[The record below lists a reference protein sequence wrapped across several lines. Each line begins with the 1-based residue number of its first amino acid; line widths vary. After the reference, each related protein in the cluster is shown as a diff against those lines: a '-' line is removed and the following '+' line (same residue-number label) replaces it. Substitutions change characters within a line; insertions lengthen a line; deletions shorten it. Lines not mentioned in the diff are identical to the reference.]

1 MNETNRRE
9 FLKAGIATPVG
20 LGAALG
26 LEAYST
32 ETVQAAQAAREKA
45 SSRDLSLLRSEL
57 SKGTGRLL
65 LPGDNG
71 YEAAS
76 APANG
81 RFNSIRPFAVAQ
93 CESEADVVACVKW
106 SAKCGV
112 SPVVRGGGHSYAGF
126 STTEEL
132 LIDIGKM
139 NHVTIDKKNGAATVG
154 GAATN
159 GVLFERSL
167 DGPFILPGGTCLGVG
182 VGGLVLGGGIG
193 YNTRWAGL
201 TCDRL
206 RSSRIV
212 VASGEVLEID
222 ATSVDSKLFWACRG
236 GAGGSFGI
244 NTSFVFDLVKV
255 PEGDATYFRFDW
267 RGADAAKAVFTAFH
281 NLLTNP
287 TPKLNAVAMAQA
299 TPVGPGG
306 RGEAINVMSR
316 GHYLGPIDELLA
328 LLHPMLDAAKPR
340 KQCLELMKFWEI
352 QKIWVDWA
360 DRDQPRH
367 ETHSF
372 GDISRYAKNPLS
384 EKVTSDLVDLLADA
398 PARSDEAN
406 CSLWSLGWV
415 GGDVVNK
422 FTPTETAY
430 VHRNMLT
437 LLRPTTVWPNNV
449 PESFIDELQQWTDGM
464 IRIIEPHTPDESYQN
479 FPNRSLRDPLKAY
492 YGVNLQQLKEVK
504 KTYDPTNLF
513 KNPQSISPA

>member
-1 MNETNRRE
+1 MNEPTRRE
-9 FLKAGIATPVG
+9 YLKAGIATTAG
-20 LGAALG
+20 LGAALSFG
-26 LEAYST
+26 PCPL
-32 ETVQAAQAAREKA
+32 ETVQAAQATGEKV
-45 SSRDLSLLRSEL
+45 SSGDLSELRGEL
-57 SKGTGRLL
+57 AKRTGRLL

-81 RFNSIRPFAVAQ
+81 RFNGIRPFAVAQ

-106 SAKCGV
+106 SVEHGV

-126 STTEEL
+126 STTQDL
-132 LIDIGKM
+132 LIDIGKL
-139 NHVTIDKKNGAATVG
+139 NQVTIDKNNGTAIVG

-159 GVLFERSL
+159 RALFEQSV

-206 RSSRIV
+206 KSSRIV
-212 VASGEVLEID
+212 IASGEVLEVD
-222 ATSVDSKLFWACRG
+222 AMTHKELFWACRG

-255 PEGDATYFRFDW
+255 PEDDATYFRFEW
-267 RGADAAKAVFTAFH
+267 RGADAAKAVFSAFH
-281 NLLTNP
+281 KLLTNP

-299 TPVGPGG
+299 TPVGPKGP
-306 RGEAINVMSR
+306 REAIDVMSR
-316 GHYLGPIDELLA
+316 GHYLGPVDELRA
-328 LLHPMLDAAKPR
+328 LVQPMLDAAKPR
-340 KQCLELMKFWEI
+340 KQCFELMKFWDM

-372 GDISRYAKNPLS
+372 GDVSRYAKNPLS

-398 PARSDEAN
+398 PARTEEAN

-415 GGDVVNK
+415 GGDVVNQ
-422 FTPTETAY
+422 FTPTKTAY

-449 PESFIDELQQWTDGM
+449 PVSFINKLQKWTDGM
-464 IRIIEPHTPDESYQN
+464 MRIIEPHTPDESYQN
-479 FPNRSLRDPLKAY
+479 FPNRSLPNPLKAY
-492 YGVNLQQLKEVK
+492 YGANLHHLKEVK
-504 KTYDPTNLF
+504 KQYDPNNLF
-513 KNPQSISPA
+513 KNPQSIPPE